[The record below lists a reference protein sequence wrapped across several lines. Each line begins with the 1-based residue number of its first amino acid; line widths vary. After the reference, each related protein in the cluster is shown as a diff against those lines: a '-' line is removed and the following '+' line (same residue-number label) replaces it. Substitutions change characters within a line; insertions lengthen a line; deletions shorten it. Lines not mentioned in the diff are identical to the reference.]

1 MEPEKVLA
9 EKLRDIDAALAR
21 GRADLD
27 IARREQW
34 RGGRVVSAEIR
45 MELPE
50 PAFRAFVLRLF
61 QRHGMQ
67 LITKPRQ
74 RRTTIYVLAPDMFVA
89 EVLEPEL
96 QKLERAISDFVTASV
111 ERAVSGIF
119 GEGEVGVA
127 NASSDEPSADGA

>member
-1 MEPEKVLA
+1 VAPESVLA

-27 IARREQW
+27 IAGREQ
-34 RGGRVVSAEIR
+34 RRSGRLVVAEIR

-61 QRHGMQ
+61 QRHRLQ

-74 RRTTIYVLAPDMFVA
+74 RRTTIYVLAPDVFAA

-96 QKLERAISDFVTASV
+96 QKLERAISDFVTACV
-111 ERAVSGIF
+111 ERAVSGVF
-119 GEGEVGVA
+119 GEAEAGEPST
-127 NASSDEPSADGA
+127 SSDDTSAEGA